1 MVLVDTSS
9 WIHFLRPDGDAAVR
23 ARVEAVLQA
32 GTARWCP
39 LVRLELWNGAGGDRE
54 KKVLR
59 EFERLVPEL
68 AITPDVWNDAYD
80 LARRCRA
87 AGATIPATD
96 LLIDACARHHGAAL
110 EQADSDF
117 DQIAGVAPRQPGR
130 ESTQDEQDETR

>member
-9 WIHFLRPDGDAAVR
+9 WIHFLRPDGDGEVR
-23 ARVEAVLQA
+23 ARVEAALRA
-32 GTARWCP
+32 GTACWCS

-68 AITPDVWNDAYD
+68 AIDDEVWGDACD

-87 AGATIPATD
+87 GGVTVPATD
-96 LLIDACARHHGAAL
+96 ILIAACARHHGAEL
-110 EQADSDF
+110 EHADGDF
-117 DQIAGVAPRQPGR
+117 DALATISSRDGGR
-130 ESTQDEQDETR
+130 

>member
-23 ARVEAVLQA
+23 ARVAALLRD
-32 GTARWCP
+32 GTACWCP

-59 EFERLVPEL
+59 DFERLLPEL
-68 AITPDVWNDAYD
+68 SITSEVWNDAHA

-87 AGATIPATD
+87 AAVTAPASD
-96 LLIDACARHHGAAL
+96 LLIAACARHHGVGLEHSDGDFGRIAVAAG
-110 EQADSDF
+110 DD
-117 DQIAGVAPRQPGR
+117 
-130 ESTQDEQDETR
+130 

>member
-9 WIHFLRPDGDAAVR
+9 WIHFLRPDGEPGVR

-32 GTARWCP
+32 GAARWCP

-54 KKVLR
+54 KRVLR
-59 EFERLVPEL
+59 QFERLVPEL
-68 AITPDVWNDAYD
+68 AITPDVWKDAYD

-87 AGATIPATD
+87 AGVTAPATD
-96 LLIDACARHHGAAL
+96 VLIAACARHYGAAL

-117 DQIAGVAPRQPGR
+117 DRIAGVADADGG
-130 ESTQDEQDETR
+130 